1 MNQTTQSEQST
12 TSETVPAVKTSAGNI
27 AAEMESAAAK
37 AKAKI
42 TDEALRMKDEA
53 VKLKDKASTKASEYA
68 DAGKSKASDALDG
81 FSSLLRDAA
90 GSVDEKLGENYG
102 QYARKAAD
110 AISGAATSLRAKD
123 MSELTDDAR
132 EFVRKSPVLA
142 VGAAAAVG
150 FVLAR
155 LLTGGNNDKA

>member
-12 TSETVPAVKTSAGNI
+12 TSEAVPAVDTNAREI
-27 AAEMESAAAK
+27 AAGVESAAAK

-42 TDEALRMKDEA
+42 TDEAVRMKDEA

-90 GSVDEKLGENYG
+90 GSVDKKLGENYG

-110 AISGAATSLRAKD
+110 AISGAASSLRAKD
-123 MSELTDDAR
+123 LSELTDDAR
-132 EFVRKSPVLA
+132 EFVRKSPVIA

-155 LLTGGNNDKA
+155 LITGGNNDKA